1 MPNLT
6 YMLAFDNLAARETCW
21 SAFQADPE
29 WLKLRTT
36 GGIPD
41 AELVGNITNT
51 IVRALPFSPIR

>member
-1 MPNLT
+1 
-6 YMLAFDNLAARETCW
+6 MLAFDNLAARETCW